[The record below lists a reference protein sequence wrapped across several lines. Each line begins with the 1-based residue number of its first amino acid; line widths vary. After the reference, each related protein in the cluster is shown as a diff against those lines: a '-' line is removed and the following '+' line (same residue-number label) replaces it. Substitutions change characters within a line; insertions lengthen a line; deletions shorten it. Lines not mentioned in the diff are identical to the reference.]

1 MDLAETIKIIC
12 IKHKLSMSE
21 LAERTKQS
29 QPNLANKLRRNDFK
43 TSELEK
49 IAEALNCELKI
60 SFIDKDTAQPLI

>member
-49 IAEALNCELKI
+49 IAAALDSHLEI
-60 SFIDKDTAQPLI
+60 RFIDNATGEPII